1 MSLTIKFGLLIL
13 LAAAM
18 ELSLALPASA
28 RGGAAAYIM
37 NSPGY
42 QRALQ
47 ESRQRY
53 RDSYYGKP
61 STQPPKVYPRKTWR
75 QRGQR

>member
-1 MSLTIKFGLLIL
+1 MSIHIN
-13 LAAAM
+13 LAAAFLLLLGM
-18 ELSLALPASA
+18 LVLTNITPASA
-28 RGGAAAYIM
+28 RGGGSNIM

-53 RDSYYGKP
+53 LQSAAQP
-61 STQPPKVYPRKTWR
+61 NTQPAAVHRRKTSR
-75 QRGQR
+75 HHAHR